1 MAKPTTRRTTLAM
14 LAAALFLVAPASSS
28 CAATS
33 RRGPEV
39 GSEIPHS
46 LAALDQNGRR
56 QDFQSLKGKRG
67 LLLLFSRSLD
77 W

>member
-1 MAKPTTRRTTLAM
+1 MPTTRRTILLIVAAASLFA
-14 LAAALFLVAPASSS
+14 LAASPGR
-28 CAATS
+28 AATG
-33 RRGPEV
+33 RGPEV

-46 LAALDQNGRR
+46 LAAVDQNGRQ